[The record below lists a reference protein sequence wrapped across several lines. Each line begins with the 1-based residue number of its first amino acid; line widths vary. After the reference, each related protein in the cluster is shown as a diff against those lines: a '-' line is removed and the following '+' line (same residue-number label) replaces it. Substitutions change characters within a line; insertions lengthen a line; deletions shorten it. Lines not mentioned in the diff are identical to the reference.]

1 MNVEV
6 YYIGILHIGCKLLTD
21 LRNYKCKI
29 PLWAVS
35 RIKICM
41 WYCWYLVFILLKLK
55 KNQQH
60 TVCKLFARGY
70 FLNLTVTMDNASWQD
85 LKLRGKSYGVCIL
98 GLYFGRQRTGW
109 KYFSRMMKVYCFQT
123 RVCARRACKQ
133 LMYPNQAVT
142 FHIKCM
148 EIVTVFDAVSQ
159 RTSDITARSSPE
171 VSLCLCEWRKILR
184 DSSAWWQ
191 CFISGL

>member
-1 MNVEV
+1 MYVV
-6 YYIGILHIGCKLLTD
+6 LLISGI
-21 LRNYKCKI
+21 YS
-29 PLWAVS
+29 AQA
-35 RIKICM
+35 
-41 WYCWYLVFILLKLK
+41 K